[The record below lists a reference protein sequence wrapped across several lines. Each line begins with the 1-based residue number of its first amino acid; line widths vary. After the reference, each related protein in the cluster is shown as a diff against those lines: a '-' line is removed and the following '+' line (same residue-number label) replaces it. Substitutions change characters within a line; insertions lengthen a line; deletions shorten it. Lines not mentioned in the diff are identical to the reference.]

1 MHDDSPDNRP
11 FSGVLKTREGGSGTR
26 LRQGTF
32 MVTGER
38 EVPDPAQSTWA
49 CQVIQEPEKVGSGLT
64 AGVETVASGCD
75 ALDCDASG
83 CGAACDAL
91 VCGALACDALVCD
104 VVALGTRELIT

>member
-1 MHDDSPDNRP
+1 MQ
-11 FSGVLKTREGGSGTR
+11 EGGSGTR

-83 CGAACDAL
+83 CGAACDTLDCDASG
-91 VCGALACDALVCD
+91 CGAACDTLVCD